1 MRPVRA
7 AGLCLSS
14 TTTSAC
20 WRNRARPASAIG
32 SATRT
37 RSTGS
42 GDEAGLG
49 RLHRTLR
56 GGQCGTPRHGVPIRF
71 EAALQH
77 VDRRHDVVLVHSAAL
92 ADAEDLAGQLSLALA
107 DHEAQL
113 APGLEDRLG
122 LFAAERLWEIECGDG
137 RRRLLRV

>member
-7 AGLCLSS
+7 AGVCLSS

-20 WRNRARPASAIG
+20 SRNRARPASAIG

-49 RLHRTLR
+49 RLHGTLR
-56 GGQCGTPRHGVPIRF
+56 GGQCGTARHHVPIRV
-71 EAALQH
+71 EAALQY
-77 VDRRHDVVLVHSAAL
+77 VDGRHDVVLVHSTEMT
-92 ADAEDLAGQLSLALA
+92 DAEDLPGQLSLPFA

-113 APGLEDRLG
+113 APGL
-122 LFAAERLWEIECGDG
+122 
-137 RRRLLRV
+137 

>member
-20 WRNRARPASAIG
+20 WRSRARPASAIG

-56 GGQCGTPRHGVPIRF
+56 GGQCGTARHRVPIRF

-77 VDRRHDVVLVHSAAL
+77 VDGRHDIVLVHSAKMT
-92 ADAEDLAGQLSLALA
+92 DSEDLPGKLSLALT
-107 DHEAQL
+107 DHEAEL
-113 APGLEDRLG
+113 APGLENRL
-122 LFAAERLWEIECGDG
+122 
-137 RRRLLRV
+137 